1 MNKFIKSV
9 RGARG
14 TKGTLIKN
22 AITTQLSNGI
32 KEVQLFGMDENLSG
46 DSMDMSEAE
55 SNICT
60 VIEAMFLHGLK
71 DSFSHRF
78 KRAITDVDVK
88 PEPSFWAP
96 LLVISHKQT
105 IDQVC
110 GEEVGDR
117 LRFP

>member
-1 MNKFIKSV
+1 MNKFIESV
-9 RGARG
+9 RGAKSN
-14 TKGTLIKN
+14 KGIVVKN
-22 AITTQLSNGI
+22 TITTQLSNTI
-32 KEVQLFGMDENLSG
+32 KEVQLFGMGENLSG
-46 DSMDMSEAE
+46 DSMDMTEAE
-55 SNICT
+55 NNICT

-78 KRAITDVDVK
+78 KRVIADIDVR

-110 GEEVGDR
+110 LE
-117 LRFP
+117 

>member
-9 RGARG
+9 RGA
-14 TKGTLIKN
+14 KGHKGNLIKN

-71 DSFSHRF
+71 DSFSYRF
-78 KRAITDVDVK
+78 KRVITDVDVK

-96 LLVISHKQT
+96 LLVISHKQI
-105 IDQVC
+105 IDQV
-110 GEEVGDR
+110 R
-117 LRFP
+117 

>member
-14 TKGTLIKN
+14 NKGTLIKN

-78 KRAITDVDVK
+78 KRVITDVDVK

-105 IDQVC
+105 IDQVGC
-110 GEEVGDR
+110 T
-117 LRFP
+117 